1 MLIPIQDNLYLA
13 SGTAEEVSRNG
24 LCELLSTHFVQI
36 DGSDLFEEGDF
47 LSPSIFVIH
56 SFCTTIS
63 AALEK
68 HENKIIVVCPERV
81 NRISLYTVSFLVG
94 CYLVLS
100 RNFEVKDVK
109 ALFERGARDL
119 FGRFPENV
127 MHSLSAMEKARQLRW
142 IGPEDTHILFD
153 MEMSA
158 HYVQPCNGS
167 IHTLV
172 PGKLIL
178 FPTPEP
184 LPDDQSWIDTC
195 ESGSA
200 VERRFSAA
208 YLADVLTDFD
218 VSVVVCLGECS
229 GGAAAAFEERGLD
242 VHDLKLDPRRP
253 SMLQAMDRLLALA
266 RAAPGAVAVFCGGE
280 AGAEWPAHV
289 GALGAA
295 YLMRDLGFEAGAAD
309 AWVRMACPALSP
321 PRPLPSPDGADSAL
335 GPMA

>member
-1 MLIPIQDNLYLA
+1 MECRLFCIQNNLYVA
-13 SGTAEEVSRNG
+13 SGTVEQVRKNG
-24 LCELLSTHFVQI
+24 TCSSFPVHFVQVC
-36 DGSDLFEEGDF
+36 GSDILGVLEFR
-47 LSPSIFVIH
+47 LPPVSVIH
-56 SFCTTIS
+56 SFCETIS
-63 AALEK
+63 VAMQEY
-68 HENKIIVVCPERV
+68 ENKMIVLCLEHANSVSMSTVC
-81 NRISLYTVSFLVG
+81 LLVG
-94 CYLVLS
+94 SYLVLYK
-100 RNFEVKDVK
+100 NNDMEDVM
-109 ALFERGARDL
+109 ALFERVAHDL
-119 FGRFPENV
+119 YDQCPQNV
-127 MHSLSAMEKARQLRW
+127 KDSLSAMEKSRQLRW
-142 IGPEDTHILFD
+142 LGPKDRHTDFD

-158 HYVQPCNGS
+158 HYAQICNGS

-178 FPTPEP
+178 FPTPAP
-184 LPDDQSWIDTC
+184 LSDGQSWIDTYKSC
-195 ESGSA
+195 SA

-321 PRPLPSPDGADSAL
+321 PRPLASPDGATQ
-335 GPMA
+335 P

>member
-1 MLIPIQDNLYLA
+1 MECLLIPIQNNLYLA
-13 SGTAEEVSRNG
+13 SGTEEEVKRNG
-24 LCELLSTHFVQI
+24 LCASIPTHFVQVE
-36 DGSDLFEEGDF
+36 GSEIVEECEF
-47 LSPSIFVIH
+47 QLLPFSVVNAFSEA
-56 SFCTTIS
+56 IS

-68 HENKIIVVCPERV
+68 HKNKILVVCPERAD
-81 NRISLYTVSFLVG
+81 RVSMNILCLLVG
-94 CYLVLS
+94 SYLELNRDEEAV
-100 RNFEVKDVK
+100 EVMSSLEKIAPDLYDQCPETIK
-109 ALFERGARDL
+109 HALF
-119 FGRFPENV
+119 
-127 MHSLSAMEKARQLRW
+127 AMDKARKLRW
-142 IGPEDTHILFD
+142 LGPEDTQAEFD
-153 MEMSA
+153 IEMSI
-158 HYVQPCNGS
+158 HYGQPCNGS

-172 PGKLIL
+172 PGKLVL
-178 FPTPEP
+178 FPTPEH
-184 LPDDQSWIDTC
+184 LPDSQSWIDIC
-195 ESGSA
+195 EPGSA

-321 PRPLPSPDGADSAL
+321 PRPLASPDGATQ
-335 GPMA
+335 P

>member
-1 MLIPIQDNLYLA
+1 MLIPIHDNLYLTW
-13 SGTAEEVSRNG
+13 GTAEEVSRNG
-24 LCELLSTHFVQI
+24 LCASFTTHFVQV
-36 DGSDLFEEGDF
+36 DGSDLFECDF
-47 LSPSIFVIH
+47 LSPSISVID
-56 SFCTTIS
+56 SFCETIS

-68 HENKIIVVCPERV
+68 HENKMIVVCPERA
-81 NRISLYTVSFLVG
+81 NQISMYTVCLLVG
-94 CYLVLS
+94 SYLLLYL
-100 RNFEVKDVK
+100 NHEVEDVM
-109 ALFERGARDL
+109 ALFERLAHDL
-119 FGRFPENV
+119 YNQYPEKVKYALN
-127 MHSLSAMEKARQLRW
+127 AMAKARQLRW
-142 IGPEDTHILFD
+142 LGPEDTNTLFD
-153 MEMSA
+153 MEMST
-158 HYVQPCNGS
+158 HYAQPCNGS

-172 PGKLIL
+172 PGKLLL

-184 LPDDQSWIDTC
+184 LPDHQSWMDTC
-195 ESGSA
+195 EPGSA

-208 YLADVLTDFD
+208 YLAQVLTDFD

-321 PRPLPSPDGADSAL
+321 PRPLPSLDAATQP
-335 GPMA
+335 